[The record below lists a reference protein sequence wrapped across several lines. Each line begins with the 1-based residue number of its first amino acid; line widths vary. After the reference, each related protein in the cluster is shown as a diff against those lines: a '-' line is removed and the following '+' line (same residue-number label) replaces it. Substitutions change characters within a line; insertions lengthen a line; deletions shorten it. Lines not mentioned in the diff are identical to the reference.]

1 MNAEVA
7 IQWRALTVEDGAE
20 WARLLLSV
28 EESYGTEDF
37 VGHQR
42 FRPACSF
49 LAYLAD
55 EPVGVLIANEYD
67 AFRQATGRR
76 ECFIA
81 TVGVTRAARG
91 RGIASA
97 LLGRSLGA
105 ARADGCDIATLYVG
119 TDSPT
124 GALTLYEHMGF
135 TKQRTS
141 VTLIK
146 DLTDQ

>member
-1 MNAEVA
+1 MRSTCTGPCIPAVVA
-7 IQWRALTVEDGAE
+7 AAWGRGCWRGQSGRHCRCT
-20 WARLLLSV
+20 R
-28 EESYGTEDF
+28 
-37 VGHQR
+37 R
-42 FRPACSF
+42 
-49 LAYLAD
+49 
-55 EPVGVLIANEYD
+55 
-67 AFRQATGRR
+67 ATRATRRR
-76 ECFIA
+76 EFFIA